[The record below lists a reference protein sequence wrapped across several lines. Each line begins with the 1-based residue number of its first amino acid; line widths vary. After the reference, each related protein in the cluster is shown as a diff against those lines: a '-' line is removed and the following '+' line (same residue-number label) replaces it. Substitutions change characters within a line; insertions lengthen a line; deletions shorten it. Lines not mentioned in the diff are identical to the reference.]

1 MAYSS
6 LALLDAQKNF
16 LKAIIKFRSETE
28 NNQVVI
34 KEYHDTYYY
43 LSNVMDGF
51 VDTAQFKITYQE
63 LKTLLNQEIDTNE
76 KDNNDIVGLQKK
88 LGNIRVYNI
97 LKKMEAE
104 IIEFVKET
112 QSPSKIII

>member
-16 LKAIIKFRSETE
+16 LKTIIKFRYEKE
-28 NNQVVI
+28 NNQDVI
-34 KEYHDTYYY
+34 KEYHESYDY
-43 LSNVMDGF
+43 LANVMNGF
-51 VDTAQFKITYQE
+51 VDTAQFKIPYQE
-63 LKTLLNQEIDTNE
+63 LKTFLNQEIDTNE

-88 LGNIRVYNI
+88 LANIKVYHL

-112 QSPSKIII
+112 QSPSKSY